1 MEISN
6 FIKENDYLEKLS
18 NEELERRFDLSVIV
32 DLPDNDFSQVIVKL
46 LNSYLSEYSNAVFQK
61 IESLDALEKFKIY
74 ETWIYLLK
82 ERKDMERLMQQFIRF
97 SLLHKL

>member
-1 MEISN
+1 MELTK
-6 FIKENDYLEKLS
+6 FIEGNEYLEKLS
-18 NEELERRFDLSVIV
+18 NDELERRFDLPVIV

-46 LNSYLSEYSNAVFQK
+46 LNSYLSEYSNAVFYT
-61 IESLDALEKFKIY
+61 IESFDALEKFKIY

>member
-1 MEISN
+1 MELKK
-6 FIKENDYLEKLS
+6 FIEGNEYLEKLS
-18 NEELERRFDLSVIV
+18 NEELEKRFDLPVVV

-46 LNSYLSEYSNAVFQK
+46 LNSYLSEYSNAVFYI
-61 IESLDALEKFKIY
+61 IESFDVLEKLKIY

-97 SLLHKL
+97 TLLHKL

>member
-1 MEISN
+1 MELTKFTEGN
-6 FIKENDYLEKLS
+6 EYLEKLS
-18 NEELERRFDLSVIV
+18 NEELERRFDLSVVV
-32 DLPDNDFSQVIVKL
+32 DLPNNDFSQVIVKL

-61 IESLDALEKFKIY
+61 IERLDALEKFKIY

-97 SLLHKL
+97 S